1 MYNTNNTKARQER
14 SEHMVIELDMESEVP
29 IYVQL
34 RNQIVKGIGKGE
46 LKAQEKLPTVRQL
59 AAEAGVNTMT
69 VNKAYQI
76 LKAEGY
82 IKIDRRH
89 GAVVAD
95 VVDMDLQFREK
106 LEAELDMRRLKRRQR
121 SGEPRR
127 SQWPTTAM
135 TAARPS
141 CSICSGAV
149 ESGDWPA
156 FCL

>member
-1 MYNTNNTKARQER
+1 
-14 SEHMVIELDMESEVP
+14 MVIELDMESEVP

-89 GAVVAD
+89 GAVFAVQGKAG
-95 VVDMDLQFREK
+95 
-106 LEAELDMRRLKRRQR
+106 
-121 SGEPRR
+121 SGIRAFVGR
-127 SQWPTTAM
+127 SQYYGNGKG
-135 TAARPS
+135 RVFK
-141 CSICSGAV
+141 AV
-149 ESGDWPA
+149 RRDLFQDESVQTILKSEIFA
-156 FCL
+156 